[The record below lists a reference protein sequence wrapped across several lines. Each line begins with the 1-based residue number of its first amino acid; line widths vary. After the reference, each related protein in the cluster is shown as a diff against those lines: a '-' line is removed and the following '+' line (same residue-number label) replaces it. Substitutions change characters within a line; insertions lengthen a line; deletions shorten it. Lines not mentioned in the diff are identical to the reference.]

1 MINIEFTEKKNQN
14 EFIVKRESSEQAY
27 LFLIDG
33 VNVRC
38 KENGD
43 SSLKVLKDL
52 NKAEVVHHLL
62 IVSKAYAFAHETLDR
77 LINEEASEA
86 ELNKQDK
93 LIKLI
98 RKVLKG
104 LAKYEENYD
113 TEVLDKYKNN

>member
-1 MINIEFTEKKNQN
+1 MINVEFTEKKNPN
-14 EFIVKRESSEQAY
+14 KFIVERESFKQAY
-27 LFLIDG
+27 FFLHDG
-33 VNVRC
+33 VNIEIVN
-38 KENGD
+38 NGC
-43 SSLKVLKDL
+43 SSLNILKDL

-113 TEVLDKYKNN
+113 AEVLDKYKNN